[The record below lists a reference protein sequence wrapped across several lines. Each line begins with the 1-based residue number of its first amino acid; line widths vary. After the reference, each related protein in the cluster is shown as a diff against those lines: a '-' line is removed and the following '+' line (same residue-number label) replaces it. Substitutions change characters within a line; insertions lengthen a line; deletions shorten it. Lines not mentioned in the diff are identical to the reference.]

1 MLRAKI
7 ENIVARTCSVLRIRD
22 WCRIDVR
29 LDDKGEPNILEVN
42 PLPGIL
48 PNPEDNSCL
57 PKAARTAG
65 YSYSDLIH
73 RVVEEASKRY
83 GLRPTRIRPATSETA
98 GGPRGS
104 CMTPAPNI
112 AIVFNAYEPRPTA
125 TGERLSEESVAE
137 MAQQA
142 DDAVRTLGIG
152 ATLVPLQRSLLN
164 FLGRVRELNPDA
176 LINLCEGYYG
186 RPQWES
192 NVAGIFELM
201 GLTFTGN
208 AAKTLAFCQ
217 DKFKAKAVLRAAGLP
232 TAPAQLMLTGEEP
245 LELRFPLIVKPNAED
260 ASLGIYPDS
269 VVRDEE
275 ALRKQVRRCLDN
287 YKQPV
292 LVEAFI
298 DGREF
303 NVSVM
308 ENGAV
313 TPLPV
318 SEIDFSAMPKDT
330 PRILRL
336 RSQVVR
342 GQSALPED
350 PARVPGAHR

>member
-1 MLRAKI
+1 MNPALKI
-7 ENIVARTCSVLRIRD
+7 VIV
-22 WCRIDVR
+22 
-29 LDDKGEPNILEVN
+29 
-42 PLPGIL
+42 
-48 PNPEDNSCL
+48 
-57 PKAARTAG
+57 
-65 YSYSDLIH
+65 Y
-73 RVVEEASKRY
+73 
-83 GLRPTRIRPATSETA
+83 
-98 GGPRGS
+98 
-104 CMTPAPNI
+104 
-112 AIVFNAYEPRPTA
+112 NAYEPRPTA
-125 TGERLSEESVAE
+125 PGERLSEESVAE

-142 DDAVRTLGIG
+142 HDALRTIGIE

-164 FLGRVRELNPDA
+164 FLGRVRELAPDA

-192 NVAGIFELM
+192 NVAGIFELL
-201 GLTFTGN
+201 GLKFTGN

-232 TAPAQLMLTGEEP
+232 TAPAQLMLTGDEP
-245 LELRFPLIVKPNAED
+245 LELKFPLIVKPNSED

-275 ALRKQVRRCLDN
+275 AFRRQVRHVLDS

-292 LVEAFI
+292 LAEAFI

-318 SEIDFSAMPKDT
+318 SEIDFSAMPKDM
-330 PRILRL
+330 PRILGYEAKWFEDNPLYQRTPPICPAPVDEEIRARL
-336 RSQVVR
+336 QGLAAAAFKTMGCR
-342 GQSALPED
+342 D
-350 PARVPGAHR
+350 YARVDFRMDAKGRPFILEVNPNPDISTNAGYARALKAGGIAYASFWGAMIDNALKRRAVYDSTDGTAR

>member
-1 MLRAKI
+1 M
-7 ENIVARTCSVLRIRD
+7 N
-22 WCRIDVR
+22 
-29 LDDKGEPNILEVN
+29 
-42 PLPGIL
+42 
-48 PNPEDNSCL
+48 
-57 PKAARTAG
+57 
-65 YSYSDLIH
+65 
-73 RVVEEASKRY
+73 
-83 GLRPTRIRPATSETA
+83 
-98 GGPRGS
+98 
-104 CMTPAPNI
+104 PAPHI
-112 AIVFNAYEPRPTA
+112 AIVYNAYEPRPTA
-125 TGERLSEESVAE
+125 AGERLSEESVAE

-142 DDAVRTLGIG
+142 HDAVRSLEIG

-164 FLGRVRELNPDA
+164 FLGRVKELNPDV

-192 NVAGIFELM
+192 NVAGIFELL
-201 GLTFTGN
+201 GLSFTGS
-208 AAKTLAFCQ
+208 ASKTLAICQ
-217 DKFKAKAVLRAAGLP
+217 DKFKAKAVLKAAGLP
-232 TAPAQLMLTGEEP
+232 TAPAQLMFTGDEP
-245 LELRFPLIVKPNAED
+245 LELKFPLIVKPNSED

-275 ALRKQVRRCLDN
+275 SLRRQVRRCLEN

-318 SEIDFSAMPKDT
+318 SEIDFSAMPKDM
-330 PRILRL
+330 PRILGYEAKWFEDNPL
-336 RSQVVR
+336 YQKTPPVCPAAVADDVR
-342 GQSALPED
+342 ANLQGLAAAAFRTMGCRD
-350 PARVPGAHR
+350 YARVDFRMDAKGRPFILEVNPNPDISTNAGYARALKAAGIEYSAFWGTMVRNALDRKIVHDPSDGSAR

>member
-1 MLRAKI
+1 M
-7 ENIVARTCSVLRIRD
+7 S
-22 WCRIDVR
+22 
-29 LDDKGEPNILEVN
+29 
-42 PLPGIL
+42 
-48 PNPEDNSCL
+48 
-57 PKAARTAG
+57 
-65 YSYSDLIH
+65 
-73 RVVEEASKRY
+73 
-83 GLRPTRIRPATSETA
+83 RPAPS
-98 GGPRGS
+98 
-104 CMTPAPNI
+104 I

-125 TGERLSEESVAE
+125 AAERLSEESVAE

-142 DDAVRTLGIG
+142 HDAVRSIGIG
-152 ATLVPLQRSLLN
+152 ATLIPLQRSLLN
-164 FLGRVRELNPDA
+164 FLGRVKDLGPDA
-176 LINLCEGYYG
+176 LINLCEGYFG

-192 NVAGIFELM
+192 NVAGIFELL

-208 AAKTLAFCQ
+208 ASKTLALCQ
-217 DKFKAKAVLRAAGLP
+217 DKFRAKAVLKAAGLP
-232 TAPAQLMLTGEEP
+232 TAPAQLMFDGTEA
-245 LELRFPLIVKPNAED
+245 LELKFPLIVKPNSED

-275 ALRKQVRRCLDN
+275 SLRRVVRRCLDN

-318 SEIDFSAMPKDT
+318 SEIDYSAMPKDM
-330 PRILRL
+330 PRILGYEAKWFEDNPL
-336 RSQVVR
+336 YQKTPPVCPAPIDDEMR
-342 GQSALPED
+342 GKLQGLAAAAFRTMGCRD
-350 PARVPGAHR
+350 YARVDFRMDAKGRPFILEVNPNPDISTNAGYARALKAAGIEYPAFWGVMVKNALERRVVNDPTDAGAR

>member
-1 MLRAKI
+1 M
-7 ENIVARTCSVLRIRD
+7 
-22 WCRIDVR
+22 
-29 LDDKGEPNILEVN
+29 N
-42 PLPGIL
+42 PAL
-48 PNPEDNSCL
+48 
-57 PKAARTAG
+57 
-65 YSYSDLIH
+65 
-73 RVVEEASKRY
+73 
-83 GLRPTRIRPATSETA
+83 
-98 GGPRGS
+98 
-104 CMTPAPNI
+104 NI

-125 TGERLSEESVAE
+125 PGERLSEESVAE
-137 MAQQA
+137 MARQA
-142 DDAVRTLGIG
+142 HDAIRAGGHNVTLI
-152 ATLVPLQRSLLN
+152 PLQRSLLN

-176 LINLCEGYYG
+176 LINLCEGYFG

-192 NVAGIFELM
+192 NVAGIFELL
-201 GLTFTGN
+201 GLTFTGS
-208 AAKTLAFCQ
+208 ASKTLAFCQ

-275 ALRKQVRRCLDN
+275 AFRRQVRRCLEN

-292 LVEAFI
+292 LAEAFI

-303 NVSVM
+303 NVSVL

-318 SEIDFSAMPKDT
+318 SEIDFSAMPKEL
-330 PRILRL
+330 PRILGYEAKWFEDDPLYQKTPPVCPAPIDEEL
-336 RSQVVR
+336 RVKLQGLAAAAFRVMGCRDYARVDFRMDAKGRPFILEVNPNPDISTNAGYARALTAAGIAYASFWGTMIDNAMKRRVVHDPTD
-342 GQSALPED
+342 G
-350 PARVPGAHR
+350 PAR